1 MIIGSFLTFPM
12 VEILCAVE
20 VLKLWPVRDWRGLEW
35 AMCSLKLNVILESDF
50 FILGGNLQEAHDI

>member
-1 MIIGSFLTFPM
+1 M
-12 VEILCAVE
+12 VEIMCAVE

-35 AMCSLKLNVILESDF
+35 AMCSLKLYVILESDF